1 LDEFGLDESTP
12 VSVPAP
18 AGIRNAACGK
28 VVVSEFLFRVS
39 CNTSLLSEVLGEDLA
54 WNRGES
60 VRDPALKGD
69 LPAKD
74 TEVLRGSFKECG
86 TSLIAFKDD
95 FEL

>member
-1 LDEFGLDESTP
+1 LDEFRLEESTP
-12 VSVPAP
+12 VSVPALK
-18 AGIRNAACGK
+18 GIRNAACGK

-39 CNTSLLSEVLGEDLA
+39 CSTSLLSDVFGEDLA

-69 LPAKD
+69 FPAKD
-74 TEVLRGSFKECG
+74 TEVLRGSFRDCG